1 MNRED
6 DMAGYAQQGAPEVMA
21 PISRLKL
28 ELTIT
33 GVVGGVATF
42 TLEGEDNDDKKHVN
56 NKKITIPPAS
66 RDVSIEYKLDDNS
79 GNDLEFCQTDPIWV
93 TRTETCP
100 QSHGSDPQIVDIR
113 AQKKKLT
120 VTDLNTEDVELGY
133 TIILEGDC
141 GRVLVDPIIKNN
153 P

>member
-6 DMAGYAQQGAPEVMA
+6 KMAGYAQQGAPEVLA
-21 PISRLKL
+21 PITKLKVD
-28 ELTIT
+28 LTILS
-33 GVVGGVATF
+33 VANGVATF
-42 TLEGEDNDDKKHVN
+42 TLEGEDANDKKHVN
-56 NKKITIPPAS
+56 NKKITIPSAS
-66 RDVSIEYKLDDNS
+66 RNVSIEYKLDDDS

-93 TRTETCP
+93 IRTETCP
-100 QSHGSDPQIVDIR
+100 QSSCSDPQIVDIQ
-113 AQKKKLT
+113 AQKKKLS

-133 TIILEGDC
+133 TLILEGDC